1 MFYRLI
7 AIFSVLSVASAS
19 AQTSVVPPASNC
31 MTIVSEPR
39 DAAVRAQV
47 SITFVVPGPADDASP
62 EAEKTREGAR
72 RSMYEV
78 AAREC
83 GLLLAVL
90 EGECRLENV
99 NVNVS
104 RQTGPRTEGFAV
116 RGNMTYRI
124 TPK

>member
-7 AIFSVLSVASAS
+7 AIFAVLSAASAS
-19 AQTSVVPPASNC
+19 AQTTVIPQASNRI
-31 MTIVSEPR
+31 TIASEPR

-47 SITFVVPGPADDASP
+47 SITFLVPGSADDASP
-62 EAEKTREGAR
+62 EAEMLRESAR

-90 EGECRLENV
+90 ASECRLENV

-104 RQTGPRTEGFAV
+104 RQTGPRTEGFVV

>member
-1 MFYRLI
+1 MFYRMI
-7 AIFSVLSVASAS
+7 AIFAVLSAASAS
-19 AQTSVVPPASNC
+19 AQTTVVPPASNR

-47 SITFVVPGPADDASP
+47 SITFVVPGSADDASP
-62 EAEKTREGAR
+62 EAEKIREGAR

-83 GLLLAVL
+83 GLLLAAL
-90 EGECRLENV
+90 ASECRLENV

-104 RQTGPRTEGFAV
+104 RQTSPRTEGFVV

>member
-7 AIFSVLSVASAS
+7 AIFAVLSAASAS
-19 AQTSVVPPASNC
+19 AQTTVIPPASNRI
-31 MTIVSEPR
+31 TIASEPR

-47 SITFVVPGPADDASP
+47 SITFVVPGSADDASP
-62 EAEKTREGAR
+62 EAEKIREGAR

-83 GLLLAVL
+83 GLLLGVL
-90 EGECRLENV
+90 ASECRLENV